1 MLEKNKIAQ
10 KREKRLIE
18 VLSIFCVFVF
28 MSSLFHNITLCY
40 DLGKDDTETFIW
52 LMIPESVAMLLM
64 VFCSALIFKILFK
77 FKN

>member
-40 DLGKDDTETFIW
+40 DLGKDDTHVAHGILLSLNFQNTF
-52 LMIPESVAMLLM
+52 
-64 VFCSALIFKILFK
+64 
-77 FKN
+77 